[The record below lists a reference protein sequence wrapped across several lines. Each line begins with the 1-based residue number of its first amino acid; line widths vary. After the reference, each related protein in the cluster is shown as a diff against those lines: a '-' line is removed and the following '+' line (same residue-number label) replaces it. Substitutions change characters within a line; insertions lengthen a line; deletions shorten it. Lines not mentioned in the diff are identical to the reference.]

1 MKKLVFATNNPHK
14 IEEIKQILGDTFLIL
29 SLRDL
34 NFEEDIP
41 ETGTTLRE
49 NASQKSHFIFERFGM
64 DCFADD
70 TGLEVDALGGDPG
83 VYSAR
88 YAGEKATYDEN
99 VEKLLSQLKGE
110 KIRSARFKTVISL
123 LLDGKEYFFEGK
135 VEGEITRER
144 RGTDGFGYDPVFLP
158 DGFTETFAEMSGGL
172 KNKISHR
179 GRAVAKL
186 VDFLKQQHNGEN

>member
-41 ETGTTLRE
+41 ETGATLRE

-99 VEKLLSQLKGE
+99 VEKLLRHLKGE

-135 VEGEITRER
+135 VEGEIIRER
-144 RGTDGFGYDPVFLP
+144 SGTDGFGYDPVFLP
-158 DGFTETFAEMSGGL
+158 DGFTETFAEMSSNK
-172 KNKISHR
+172 KNQISHR
-179 GRAVAKL
+179 GRAVTQL
-186 VDFLKQQHNGEN
+186 VSFLNNLNLK

>member
-14 IEEIKQILGDTFLIL
+14 IEEIKHILGDTFLIL

-41 ETGTTLRE
+41 ETGATLRE

-99 VEKLLSQLKGE
+99 VEKLLRQLKGE

-135 VEGEITRER
+135 VEGVITRER
-144 RGTDGFGYDPVFLP
+144 SGTDGFGYDPVFLP

-186 VDFLKQQHNGEN
+186 VDFLK